1 MKMIDVNCDLG
12 EGVIGESLLMP
23 YISSCNIACGGHVGN
38 KDTIDETIELA
49 IKNKVKIGAH
59 PSFPDQVNFGRK
71 MLKISPQDLKK
82 SIQSQLALFTERLE
96 IYNVKM
102 HHIKAHGA
110 LYNLIAK
117 DIDAATNYI
126 NSIEKFTKGV
136 FVYVPYNSAIEKI
149 AKEKGIDIK
158 YEAFADR
165 NYNADLSLVSRSN
178 KNAIISNPAAVFNQI
193 MQMIETEKVLTLD
206 KVAVSIKA
214 DTFCVHGDHKNAL
227 EILKE
232 ITRLFTAQNIQ
243 IA

>member
-1 MKMIDVNCDLG
+1 MRIIDVNCDLG
-12 EGVIGESLLMP
+12 EGVVGEALLMP
-23 YISSCNIACGGHVGN
+23 YISSCNIACGGHFGT

-59 PSFPDQVNFGRK
+59 PSFPDQTNFGRK
-71 MLKISPQDLKK
+71 ILNISAHDLKK
-82 SIQSQLALFTERLE
+82 SIQSQLELIAQRLE
-96 IYNVKM
+96 IFNVKM

-126 NSIEKFTKGV
+126 NSIERFTKGV
-136 FVYVPYNSAIEKI
+136 CVYVPYNSAIEKV
-149 AKEKGIDIK
+149 AKERGINIK

-165 NYNADLSLVSRSN
+165 NYNTDMSLVSRSN
-178 KNAIISNPAAVFNQI
+178 KNAVISNPSVVFNHI
-193 MQMIETEKVLTLD
+193 RQMIENEKVLTID
-206 KVAVSIKA
+206 KVLVSIKA
-214 DTFCVHGDHKNAL
+214 DTFCIHGDHKNAL

-232 ITRLFTAQNIQ
+232 ITRLLKKQNIQ

>member
-1 MKMIDVNCDLG
+1 MNYIDINCDVG
-12 EGVIGESLLMP
+12 EGVAGEALLMP
-23 YISSCNIACGGHVGN
+23 YISSCNIACGGHFGN
-38 KDTIDETIELA
+38 KETIDETIELA

-59 PSFPDQVNFGRK
+59 PSFPDQTNFGRK
-71 MLKISPQDLKK
+71 ILNITPEDLKK
-82 SIQSQLALFTERLE
+82 SIQSQLELFAQRLE
-96 IYNVKM
+96 IFNVKM

-126 NSIEKFTKGV
+126 NSIEKFAKGIS
-136 FVYVPYNSAIEKI
+136 VYVPYNSAIEKI
-149 AKEKGIDIK
+149 AKERGINIK

-178 KNAIISNPAAVFNQI
+178 KNAVINNPSAVFNHI
-193 MQMIETEKVLTLD
+193 RQMIENEKVLTID
-206 KVAVSIKA
+206 KVLVPIKA
-214 DTFCVHGDHKNAL
+214 DTFCIHGDHKNAL

-232 ITRLFTAQNIQ
+232 ITRLLNTQNIQ